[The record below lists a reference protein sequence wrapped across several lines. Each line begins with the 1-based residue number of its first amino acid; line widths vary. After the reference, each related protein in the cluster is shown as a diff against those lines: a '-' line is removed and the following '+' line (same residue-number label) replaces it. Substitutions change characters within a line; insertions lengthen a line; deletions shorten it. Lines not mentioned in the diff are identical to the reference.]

1 MILKVLNLDYHEKST
16 IHTNLFTRSC
26 GLAGFFTFQW
36 NPLKTDGNKNG
47 WQASALF
54 LGTGSNSIKNKWY
67 HNTKVLPYA
76 VLAHLR
82 YEPIQVLSSIA
93 MRRVCRQPFWQ
104 LGMTMEA
111 FCKFHLLPKHWTGS
125 DVHTGLKPKLIKAQR
140 KLSNEDII
148 FKLPLCHYIS

>member
-1 MILKVLNLDYHEKST
+1 MSWSAHLPLPLHGCIGFHHMCEPSITQSLSYSWTFRLFPEVL
-16 IHTNLFTRSC
+16 
-26 GLAGFFTFQW
+26 A
-36 NPLKTDGNKNG
+36 
-47 WQASALF
+47 
-54 LGTGSNSIKNKWY
+54 
-67 HNTKVLPYA
+67 HNNKVLPHA

-82 YEPIQVLSSIA
+82 YELIQVLSSIA

-148 FKLPLCHYIS
+148 FKLSLCHYIS